1 MQLRLVR
8 HDDPVPRRAHL
19 LHRAFDAG
27 ILLLLGRKLGENVHK
42 IELARD
48 LEPRFLR
55 QQRVK
60 QRLRQLQLNRNR
72 PRTCV
77 HVRDGKC
84 LHLLEIFQGLHRVL
98 CLRDFSELPCRLPHR
113 SIQGLLDLSIVR
125 QRPHPAGQAEPDL
138 RRRKLVHEVHQN
150 PLDLLFI
157 HRERIDRP
165 RADAVFLREIPRQR
179 LRFPAFRVLGVYED
193 HKRLSGREHIGN
205 RAVLRGHIVARGNVC
220 DASVR
225 CHDDADAAV
234 LLHDLLCP
242 DLRRLLEWKF
252 RLRPRSHDHP
262 GRSFFLG
269 SHRAGDQ
276 IADRVDEPDFQSRGT
291 VRRNFHCLLG
301 HKLWLRRHDRPA
313 GAGLGQLVARAV
325 ALIGVLQI
333 RKHQLLHKAL
343 DKG

>member
-8 HDDPVPRRAHL
+8 HDDPVSRRAHL

-48 LEPRFLR
+48 LEPRLFR

-60 QRLRQLQLNRNR
+60 QRLRQLQLDRNR
-72 PRTCV
+72 SCARV
-77 HVRDGKC
+77 DVRDGKC

-98 CLRDFSELPCRLPHR
+98 CLRDFSELPGCLPHR

-125 QRPHPAGQAEPDL
+125 QRPHPAGQAEPEL

-150 PLDLLFI
+150 PLDLLFV
-157 HRERIDRP
+157 HCKRIDRP

-179 LRFPAFRVLGVYED
+179 LCFPAFRVLGVHEND
-193 HKRLSGREHIGN
+193 KRLSGREHIGN
-205 RAVLRGHIVARGNVC
+205 RAVLRGCVVACGNVR

-225 CHDDADAAV
+225 RHNNSDAAV

-242 DLRRLLEWKF
+242 DLRRLLQGKLC
-252 RLRPRSHDHP
+252 LRPRGHDHP
-262 GRSFFLG
+262 GRSLFLG

-276 IADRVDEPDFQSRGT
+276 IADRVDEPDFESRCT

-325 ALIGVLQI
+325 ALIGILQI
-333 RKHQLLHKAL
+333 WKHQLLHKAL